1 MRFVFTPSQSGCVAW
16 QYGTIRGK
24 YALASMPPLMSSGL
38 QMLAGGF
45 VVALAGVGLGEI
57 PHFHATPRTFAALAY
72 LSLFGSVLAYTSYVY
87 AARHLRSTNMSLY
100 AYVNPVVAVIL
111 GWFVLH
117 EQLTWVSITA
127 MAVILAGVALVR
139 SGSMMRRAAP
149 LRRNGDEPALGGGLT
164 LEKPEQH

>member
-1 MRFVFTPSQSGCVAW
+1 
-16 QYGTIRGK
+16 
-24 YALASMPPLMSSGL
+24 
-38 QMLAGGF
+38 
-45 VVALAGVGLGEI
+45 VGLGEI
-57 PHFHATPRTFAALAY
+57 PHFHATPRTLAALAY

-127 MAVILAGVALVR
+127 MIVILGGVAMVQ
-139 SGSMMRRAAP
+139 SGRGPKRNVTISREAPRQRAA
-149 LRRNGDEPALGGGLT
+149 
-164 LEKPEQH
+164 